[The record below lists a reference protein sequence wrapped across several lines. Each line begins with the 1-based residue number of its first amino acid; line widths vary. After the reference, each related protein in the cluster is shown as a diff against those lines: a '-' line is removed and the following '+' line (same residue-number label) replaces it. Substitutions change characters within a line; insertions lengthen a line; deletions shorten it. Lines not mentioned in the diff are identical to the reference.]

1 MYRRTYK
8 HEVKREEAI
17 PTLLPR
23 SRSSGCRSHERECRC
38 GTQAATLPAKETHS
52 RNPRHNWLEVI
63 IASDDCDARTP
74 INQSIINSAS
84 RGQSRPSTTTLQH
97 PHHSTT
103 VTVARSHYTA
113 LLTTQRY
120 SAVREI
126 PPRYT
131 RPPSGG
137 GGEREKN
144 R

>member
-63 IASDDCDARTP
+63 IAIDDCDARTP
-74 INQSIINSAS
+74 INQSINHSAS
-84 RGQSRPSTTTLQH
+84 RGNHVPV
-97 PHHSTT
+97 PHHATASTSQHYSNCSAFPLHST
-103 VTVARSHYTA
+103 ADHTAVQCCARDTTPLQFFSSHEHLEQY
-113 LLTTQRY
+113 
-120 SAVREI
+120 
-126 PPRYT
+126 
-131 RPPSGG
+131 
-137 GGEREKN
+137 N
-144 R
+144 